1 MKIFKA
7 LWIFIIFFSFSQFAF
22 ADCPVNL
29 QCGQQ
34 LQLNWSSVG
43 TVIDCQVTSPGGN
56 PIAGTCSSNGWTS
69 SNVPVQSGL
78 YVFSATNQITGGT
91 IQSSC
96 QVTVPSPADCGS
108 GTYDISAAPTP
119 VQVCSP
125 NTSGSSNISWVAP
138 AGQSVAIEVNGNG
151 QAPYFAT
158 GTGSGSS
165 DANWIVAGQTYTFDL
180 YRTTGGV
187 LELKDSVT
195 VTTTN
200 AGCTSASGFK
210 CSSYQCIA
218 CGGSTGVTCNGSG
231 SSCSAVAQ
239 SCEETCG
246 DGSQTPGE
254 QCDDGNVA
262 NNDGCSNVCTIE
274 SPTQSVDLGWTTP
287 APHAN
292 AGGTIQL
299 ASGAT
304 STTKQIYWTTTGT
317 VSSCSIYQRI
327 SPSSSWTSVYSIPSG
342 SVAGGS
348 RLLTGLTANSY
359 EFELFCSGGSG
370 IAASGI
376 TLTVAPASTAT
387 AAVGFNV
394 VGNSITEP
402 TKTISSG
409 QTTNLYYGVE
419 NVVANTCTITQ
430 NPTGGVAAG
439 SAPTTSTQTFQSG
452 SRTVPWGAVSGVTS
466 FTYTMTCTRTSGGTI
481 TSNVA
486 TLSMTPVGQSVSC
499 TPSPQNIPAT
509 FNWSGSGFSQPSE
522 TRCTVDG
529 VLGAKGVLSGSFV
542 RSSVGTYTV
551 SCANGAQTASANC
564 VAQNPPAET
573 LDAACLTSPTVPVV
587 RSGQQFTVNVPF
599 TNTGSKIWNPGL
611 ATYLTRSSSSLAAW
625 NNLTQTLVSTISGTP
640 TSGIFS
646 PSFILTAPFVLT
658 PTNYTLSFRMNENA
672 VAFGS
677 LCTVNASSGSV
688 VTVSPPRCSDGV
700 DNDIDGLTD
709 CTSGSEDP
717 GCYPDGNGGG
727 GACNPQ
733 DDDEND
739 ATGAVLRISANPQLV
754 RQGGASEISYE
765 VSGCT
770 SLTKGDPVS
779 WELLRDGNSIGVS
792 GAEDSGGEQKYPVS
806 DIQNKTTFT
815 LSCGGTS
822 RSATISVIKI
832 GEF

>member
-1 MKIFKA
+1 MKYFFV
-7 LWIFIIFFSFSQFAF
+7 LFVSLFSFGTTLVQAQSVTVPCGQSLQLQGVPANFTPPSTCTVEPTAFNPFSHPASSQF
-22 ADCPVNL
+22 VNVPSYAQPL
-29 QCGQQ
+29 PTRTQPSNVSYQMTCV
-34 LQLNWSSVG
+34 SSTG
-43 TVIDCQVTSPGGN
+43 QVTSN
-56 PIAGTCSSNGWTS
+56 TVDATFEACADAGT
-69 SNVPVQSGL
+69 
-78 YVFSATNQITGGT
+78 YEIT
-91 IQSSC
+91 
-96 QVTVPSPADCGS
+96 
-108 GTYDISAAPTP
+108 AAPTP

-158 GTGSGSS
+158 GAGSGSS
-165 DANWIVAGQTYTFDL
+165 IANWIVAGQTYTFDL

-200 AGCTSASGFK
+200 AGCTTASGFK

-317 VSSCSIYQRI
+317 VSSCSIYRRI

-376 TLTVAPASTAT
+376 TLTVASAPASTAT

-402 TKTISSG
+402 TKSITSPAAYA
-409 QTTNLYYGVE
+409 TTLYYGVE
-419 NVVANTCTITQ
+419 NVVANSCNVTESS
-430 NPTGGVAAG
+430 TGTVIA
-439 SAPTTSTQTFQSG
+439 APTSATQTFQSG
-452 SRTVPWGAVSGVTS
+452 SIAVPRSAGTAPFTR
-466 FTYTMTCTRTSGGTI
+466 TYTMTCTRTSGGSI
-481 TSNVA
+481 TSNIG
-486 TLSMTPVGQSVSC
+486 TLNVTAAPISC
-499 TPSPQNIPAT
+499 GDNIC
-509 FNWSGSGFSQPSE
+509 NGSE
-522 TRCTVDG
+522 TCSSCSQDC
-529 VLGAKGVLSGSFV
+529 GACA
-542 RSSVGTYTV
+542 GTL
-551 SCANGAQTASANC
+551 N
-564 VAQNPPAET
+564 AE
-573 LDAACLTSPTVPVV
+573 CTSPTVPVV

-599 TNTGSKIWNPGL
+599 TNTGTKTWNPSL
-611 ATYLTRSSSSLAAW
+611 AAYLIRSSSSFADW
-625 NNLTQTLVSTISGTP
+625 NISSEILTTPIAGSPTL
-640 TSGIFS
+640 GIFS
-646 PSFILTAPFVLT
+646 RSFTLMAPFVST
-658 PTNYTLSFRMNENA
+658 ETNYTLSFRMNENA

-700 DNDIDGLTD
+700 DNDIDGKTD
-709 CTSGSEDP
+709 CSKNNEDP

-727 GACNPQ
+727 GECNPQ

-739 ATGAVLRISANPQLV
+739 ATGAELRISANPQLV
-754 RQGGASEISYE
+754 RQGGSSEILYK

-779 WELLRDGNSIGVS
+779 WELLQDGLSIGIS
-792 GAEDSGGEQKYPVS
+792 GSESSDGEQKLPVT
-806 DIQNKTTFT
+806 DIDNKTTFT